1 MSGIKWFAELD
12 STNNEARRTL
22 DALDNFSVLAT
33 ESQTAGRGQGEHTWY
48 ATPGRNLTFTVVLRP
63 RLLPARDGILITH
76 ITTVSLVKYLEYHGV
91 EARIKWPNDIWV
103 GDKKICGILIENV
116 LDGQYVQASI
126 IGIGL
131 NINEEGWPDYL
142 PNPVSL
148 SELTGRKYDI
158 HTELETFYK
167 IFCRHAEMIYGED
180 GRRLLQEEF
189 GKRVFRLPEAL

>member
-22 DALDNFSVLAT
+22 DGLDNFSVLAT
-33 ESQTAGRGQGEHTWY
+33 ESQTAGRGQGLHTWY
-48 ATPGRNLTFTVVLRP
+48 ATPGRNLTFTVVLKP
-63 RLLPARDGILITH
+63 RQLDARDGILITY
-76 ITTVSLVKYLEYHGV
+76 ITTVSLVRFLAEHGI

-116 LDGQYVQASI
+116 LDGQYVGASI

-131 NINEEGWPDYL
+131 NINETGWPEEL

-148 SELTGRKYDI
+148 SELTGRQYDI
-158 HTELETFYK
+158 HEELERFYK

-180 GRRLLQEEF
+180 GRKLLQEEF
-189 GKRVFRLPEAL
+189 EKRVFRLPEAL

>member
-1 MSGIKWFAELD
+1 MSGIKWFEELD

-22 DALDNFSVLAT
+22 DGLDNFSVIAT
-33 ESQTAGRGQGEHTWY
+33 ESQTAGRGQGLHTWY
-48 ATPGRNLTFTVVLRP
+48 ATPGRNLTFTVVFRP
-63 RLLPARDGILITH
+63 VKLHARDAILITH
-76 ITTVSLVKYLEYHGV
+76 ITTVSLVSYLAAHGV

-103 GDKKICGILIENV
+103 GGRKICGILIENV
-116 LDGQYVQASI
+116 LDGPYVGASI

-158 HTELETFYK
+158 HEELEAFYK

-180 GRRLLQEEF
+180 GRKLLQEEF
-189 GKRVFRLPEAL
+189 GKRVFRLPEEP

>member
-91 EARIKWPNDIWV
+91 QARIKWPNDIWV

-158 HTELETFYK
+158 HAELETFYK

>member
-158 HTELETFYK
+158 HAELETFYK

>member
-33 ESQTAGRGQGEHTWY
+33 ESQTAGRGQGLHTWY
-48 ATPGRNLTFTVVLRP
+48 ATPGHNLTFTMVLRP
-63 RLLPARDGILITH
+63 RLFPARDGIIFTH

-91 EARIKWPNDIWV
+91 QARIKWPNDIWV

-116 LDGQYVQASI
+116 LDGQYVDASI

-148 SELTGRKYDI
+148 KELTGKEYDI

-167 IFCRHAEMIYGED
+167 IFCRHAEMMYGED
-180 GRRLLQEEF
+180 GRKLLQEEF
-189 GKRVFRLPEAL
+189 GKRVFRLPEGL